1 MKTDVVL
8 VGGGPAGLAV
18 SHELTAAGRDHVVL
32 ERGAVAESWRSQR
45 WDSLRMITPNWMAR
59 LPGWQYGGPDPD
71 GYMSA
76 SEIVAYLASYAGS
89 FGAPV
94 VAGTAVRS
102 VRSRLDG
109 FEVRTDGGTWQ
120 ANNVVVATGAGGRPR
135 RPGVGDRLARDLTQV
150 CAPDYRNP
158 AMLAPGGVLVVGASA
173 TGLQIADELCAAGRD
188 VTLSVGHH
196 GRLPRQLFGRDVWEW
211 LERIGWL
218 SQTIDAVPD
227 AGRARREP
235 RLQLVGRPG
244 EDLDLGVLA
253 DRGVRLVGRVAGG
266 EGRRLRLRDD
276 LQANVAASEVRLDRL
291 LRHIEVAAGRRVGR
305 DDVRPVDVGPAA
317 RSTLDL
323 RAAGITNVVWCTGQH
338 PSYPWLHLPVHD
350 STGAIRQRRGVTAV
364 PGLYVVGTKFQHRRD
379 STFLDGLRHDARDV
393 VAHLG
398 AESRRRAHQL
408 AA

>member
-1 MKTDVVL
+1 MKTDVVV

-18 SHELTAAGRDHVVL
+18 SHELTTAGRDHVVL
-32 ERGAVAESWRSQR
+32 ERGAVAESWYSQR

-59 LPGWQYGGPDPD
+59 LPGWEYRGADPD

-76 SEIVAYLASYAGS
+76 AEVAAYLGSYATS
-89 FGAPV
+89 FGAPI

-102 VRSRLDG
+102 VRSRLDR
-109 FEVRTDGGTWQ
+109 FEVRTDRGTWQ
-120 ANNVVVATGAGGRPR
+120 ADHVVVATGAGGRPR
-135 RPGVGDRLARDLTQV
+135 RPAVGGRLAADLTQV

-173 TGLQIADELCAAGRD
+173 TGLQIADELRTAGRE

-196 GRLPRQLFGRDVWEW
+196 GRLPRQLFGRDIWEW
-211 LERIGWL
+211 LEQIGWL

-244 EDLDLGVLA
+244 ENLDLGVLA
-253 DRGVRLVGRVAGG
+253 DRGVRLVGRVSGG
-266 EGRRLRLRDD
+266 SGRRLRQRDD
-276 LQANVAASEVRLDRL
+276 LQANVADAEARLAQLVRR
-291 LRHIEVAAGRRVGR
+291 IELAAGRRVGR
-305 DDVRPVDVGPAA
+305 DDVRPVDVRPSA
-317 RSTLDL
+317 RDTLDL
-323 RAAGITNVVWCTGQH
+323 RAAGITNIVWCTGQH
-338 PSYPWLHLPVHD
+338 PSYPWLDLPVRNA
-350 STGAIRQRRGVTAV
+350 SGAIRQRRGVTAV
-364 PGLYVVGTKFQHRRD
+364 PGLYVVGTRFQHRRD

-393 VAHLG
+393 ITHLG
-398 AESRRRAHQL
+398 AGSHARAYRL

>member
-1 MKTDVVL
+1 MRTDVVV

-18 SHELTAAGRDHVVL
+18 SHELTTAGRDHVVL
-32 ERGAVAESWRSQR
+32 ERGAVAQAWHTQR

-59 LPGWQYGGPDPD
+59 LPGWEYRGADPD

-76 SEIVAYLASYAGS
+76 AEVAAYLTSYAGS

-94 VAGTAVRS
+94 VSGTAVRS

-109 FEVRTDGGTWQ
+109 FEVRTGSGTWQ
-120 ANNVVVATGAGGRPR
+120 ADNVVVATGAGGRPR
-135 RPGVGDRLARDLTQV
+135 RPGVGGRLAPDLTQV

-158 AMLAPGGVLVVGASA
+158 STLAPGGALVVGASA
-173 TGLQIADELCAAGRD
+173 TGLQIADELRAAGRE

-196 GRLPRQLFGRDVWEW
+196 GRLPRRLFGRDIWEW
-211 LERIGWL
+211 LEQIGWL
-218 SQTIDAVPD
+218 SQTIDALPD
-227 AGRARREP
+227 ADRARREP

-244 EDLDLGVLA
+244 ENLDLGVLA

-266 EGRRLRLRDD
+266 SGRRLRLRDD
-276 LQANVAASEVRLDRL
+276 LQANVADSEARLAQL
-291 LRHIEVAAGRRVGR
+291 LRRIELAAGGRVGSAH
-305 DDVRPVDVGPAA
+305 VRPVEVRPAV
-317 RSTLDL
+317 RGTLDL
-323 RAAGITNVVWCTGQH
+323 RAAGITNIVWATGQH

-350 STGAIRQRRGVTAV
+350 PSGAIRQRRGVTAV
-364 PGLYVVGTKFQHRRD
+364 PGIYVVGTRFQHRRD

-393 VAHLG
+393 VARLG
-398 AESRRRAHQL
+398 AGSWAREYRL